1 MKVPNLNDLGE
12 PESKT
17 KIFAMTT
24 TIKDKEIKALPDN
37 EEIII
42 VFFKLNSPE
51 EVLNNLNSCMD
62 ENPAKNPPMIK
73 TAMTAEKMVVC
84 WPKVFL
90 KNTKDSRPDPSK
102 VKMNC
107 IPEPVSM
114 DNRFKKIGG
123 TKEDC
128 ATWLNSEADSEA
140 KFERKVAEA
149 WDVVFFRARDAVV
162 VDEGCGGRYAV
173 DDPVGYVVVLDDFDG
188 SLDGALVHDSIADSE
203 TGLIFEEGQLVVALP
218 EAVSVNDFGDA
229 QVDRLGVG
237 GVGADEGQ
245 AVVADVAVGCL
256 RRRRVDE

>member
-1 MKVPNLNDLGE
+1 MKVPNLKDLGE

-17 KIFAMTT
+17 KTFAMTT

-84 WPKVFL
+84 CPKVFL

-123 TKEDC
+123 KKEDC

-140 KFERKVAEA
+140 KFERKVVNSTKATMIDTKESTTNEFIRETQWIA
-149 WDVVFFRARDAVV
+149 VFL
-162 VDEGCGGRYAV
+162 EGVCLTL
-173 DDPVGYVVVLDDFDG
+173 PF
-188 SLDGALVHDSIADSE
+188 SSI
-203 TGLIFEEGQLVVALP
+203 EEGSMYIFQRSLC
-218 EAVSVNDFGDA
+218 SKSGSSR
-229 QVDRLGVG
+229 Q
-237 GVGADEGQ
+237 
-245 AVVADVAVGCL
+245 
-256 RRRRVDE
+256 